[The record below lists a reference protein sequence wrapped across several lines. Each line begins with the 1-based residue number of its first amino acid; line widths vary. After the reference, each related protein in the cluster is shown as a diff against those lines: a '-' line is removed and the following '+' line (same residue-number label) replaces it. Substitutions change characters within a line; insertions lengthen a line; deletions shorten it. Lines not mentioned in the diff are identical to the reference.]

1 MRRGTFTRARKHTY
15 LCQLLKKKN
24 LCPTPIPVALLP
36 MKVEFY
42 GHVRQY
48 HNIKQEIDAN
58 IQTVLESGQYVM
70 GPMLKKFEAELAA
83 YHGTK
88 YAIGLGN
95 GTDAIWLALMALG
108 IGPGDEVITH
118 PNTFFA
124 TAEAIWIAGATAVFV
139 DCCPDS
145 KCIDPAKI
153 EAAIT
158 PKTKAIIPVHLYG
171 QCADMVAVKKIADK
185 HGLKVIEDNAQ
196 AIGAAGPNFKI
207 GQLSDAAT
215 TSFIIQKNLGT
226 FGDGGA
232 LVTNNAEID
241 ATVRK
246 LRNHGSTA
254 RNVHSYGFNSRL
266 DDLHAG
272 VLSAKLKHIDAWND
286 LRRKWAARYTAGL
299 KDCKTFD
306 LPVELPGYRH
316 VFHLYV
322 VETKKPEWRDQL
334 VDFLVKEGVDAKTH
348 YSIAI
353 HKQAGYPW
361 GKGARIVGSV
371 ANAEANAACCV
382 SLPMFPE
389 LTAEEVDYVIAKVK
403 EWDAK
408 FALQAPAGKGPA

>member
-1 MRRGTFTRARKHTY
+1 
-15 LCQLLKKKN
+15 
-24 LCPTPIPVALLP
+24 

-48 HNIKQEIDAN
+48 HNLKSEIDKN
-58 IQTVLESGQYVM
+58 IHTVLESGQYVM
-70 GPMLKKFEAELAA
+70 GPMLKQFEGELAA

-88 YAIGLGN
+88 FAIGTGN

-139 DCCPDS
+139 DCDPRT

-171 QCADMVAVKKIADK
+171 QCADMPAIRKIADQ
-185 HGLKVIEDNAQ
+185 HELKIIEDNAQ
-196 AIGAAGPNFKI
+196 GIGARGKGFRIAE
-207 GQLSDAAT
+207 LSDAAT

-226 FGDGGA
+226 FGDSGA
-232 LVTNNAEID
+232 LVTNHPDLD
-241 ATVRK
+241 ARVRK
-246 LRNHGSTA
+246 LRNHGSNA

-272 VLSAKLKHIDAWND
+272 ILSAKLKHIDQFND
-286 LRRKWAARYTAGL
+286 QRRAWAARYTAGL
-299 KDCKTFD
+299 KGSATLD
-306 LPVELPGYRH
+306 LPTELPGYRH

-334 VDFLVKEGVDAKTH
+334 LDFLVKNNIDAKTH

-353 HKQAGYPW
+353 HQQTGYPW
-361 GKGARIVGSV
+361 GKDARIVGSL
-371 ANAEANAACCV
+371 AHAEHNAATCI

-403 EWDAK
+403 EWEK
-408 FALQAPAGKGPA
+408 QVAPATGKAKKAVPA

>member
-1 MRRGTFTRARKHTY
+1 
-15 LCQLLKKKN
+15 
-24 LCPTPIPVALLP
+24 

-48 HNIKQEIDAN
+48 HNIKSEIDEN
-58 IQTVLESGQYVM
+58 IKTVLESGQYVM

-124 TAEAIWIAGATAVFV
+124 TAEAIWVAGATAVFV
-139 DCCPDS
+139 DCAPDT
-145 KCIDPAKI
+145 KCICPKAI
-153 EAAIT
+153 EKAIT

-171 QCADMVAVKKIADK
+171 QCADMVAIKKIADEHK
-185 HGLKVIEDNAQ
+185 LHLIEDNAQ
-196 AIGAAGPNFKI
+196 AIGAFGPNFKI
-207 GQLSDAAT
+207 GHLSDAAT

-226 FGDGGA
+226 FGDSGA
-232 LVTNNAEID
+232 LVTNNADID
-241 ATVRK
+241 AKVRK
-246 LRNHGSTA
+246 LRNHGSNQ
-254 RNVHSYGFNSRL
+254 RNVHSFGFNSRL

-272 VLSAKLKHIDAWND
+272 VLSAKLKHIDSWND

-306 LPVELPGYRH
+306 MPVELPGYRH

-322 VETKKPEWRDQL
+322 IETKKPEWRDQL
-334 VDFLVKEGVDAKTH
+334 VDFLVQNGVDAKTH

-353 HKQAGYPW
+353 HKQPGYPW
-361 GKGARIVGSV
+361 GKEARM
-371 ANAEANAACCV
+371 AMPTPNAEANAACCV

-389 LTAEEVDYVIAKVK
+389 LKEEEVDYVVSKVK

-408 FALQAPAGKGPA
+408 HAAEAPAGPGPARSGSASCCS

>member
-1 MRRGTFTRARKHTY
+1 
-15 LCQLLKKKN
+15 
-24 LCPTPIPVALLP
+24 

-48 HNIKQEIDAN
+48 HNIKSEIDKN
-58 IQTVLESGQYVM
+58 IKTVLESGQYVM
-70 GPMLKKFEAELAA
+70 GPMLKKFEGELAA

-139 DCCPDS
+139 DCDPKT
-145 KCIDPAKI
+145 KCIDPTKI

-158 PKTKAIIPVHLYG
+158 AKTKAIIPVHLYG
-171 QCADMVAVKKIADK
+171 QCADMLAIKKIADK
-185 HGLKVIEDNAQ
+185 HKLKIIEDNAQ
-196 AIGAAGPNFKI
+196 AIGAAGKGFKI
-207 GQLSDAAT
+207 GELSDASS

-226 FGDGGA
+226 FGDSGA
-232 LVTNNAEID
+232 LVTNNPDID
-241 ATVRK
+241 AKVRK
-246 LRNHGSTA
+246 LRNHGSNA
-254 RNVHSYGFNSRL
+254 RNVHSFGFNSRL

-272 VLSAKLKHIDAWND
+272 ILSAKLKHIDEYD
-286 LRRKWAARYTAGL
+286 DQRRKWAVRYTAGL
-299 KDCKTFD
+299 KGCTTFD

-322 VETKKPEWRDQL
+322 IETRRPEWRDQL
-334 VDFLVKEGVDAKTH
+334 VDHLVKQGVDAKTH

-353 HKQAGYPW
+353 HQQAGFPW

-371 ANAEANAACCV
+371 ANAERNAATCV

-389 LTAEEVDYVIAKVK
+389 LTAEEVDYVIEAVK
-403 EWDAK
+403 AWDKQTA
-408 FALQAPAGKGPA
+408 A

>member
-1 MRRGTFTRARKHTY
+1 
-15 LCQLLKKKN
+15 
-24 LCPTPIPVALLP
+24 

-48 HNIKQEIDAN
+48 HNIKSEIDRN
-58 IQTVLESGQYVM
+58 LQTVLESGQYVM
-70 GPMLKKFEAELAA
+70 GPMLKQFESELAA

-88 YAIGLGN
+88 YAIGVGN

-139 DCCPDS
+139 DCCPKT
-145 KCIDPAKI
+145 KCICPERI

-171 QCADMVAVKKIADK
+171 QCADMVAIKKIADQ
-185 HGLKVIEDNAQ
+185 HHLKLIEDNAQ
-196 AIGAAGPNFKI
+196 AIGAYGPNFRV
-207 GQLSDAAT
+207 GHLSDAAT

-226 FGDGGA
+226 FGDSGA
-232 LVTNNAEID
+232 LVTNNPDLD
-241 ATVRK
+241 AQVRK
-246 LRNHGSTA
+246 LRNHGSTQ

-272 VLSAKLKHIDAWND
+272 ILSAKLKHIDAWND
-286 LRRKWAARYTAGL
+286 LRRKWAARYSAGL

-306 LPVELPGYRH
+306 LPIELPGYRH

-322 VETKKPEWRDQL
+322 IETKKAEWRDQL
-334 VDFLVKEGVDAKTH
+334 LDYLVKNGIDAKTH

-353 HKQAGYPW
+353 HQQPGYPW
-361 GKGARIVGSV
+361 GKGARV
-371 ANAEANAACCV
+371 AGPVPNAEANAACCI

-389 LTAEEVDYVIAKVK
+389 LKEEEVDYVVAKVK
-403 EWDAK
+403 EWDQQHAS
-408 FALQAPAGKGPA
+408 QAPAGKGPAQSGQTCPVCS